1 MADKD
6 NLDLFEDFDRLLR
19 QELLI
24 EPSPPFA
31 AGVRQRVDDDLHR
44 PPWWRARWIPAIGS
58 VATVASLAFAIL
70 VPMVDIRTSAPA
82 PPVPPESSILVVEHP
97 RVDPSVPSAGVAV
110 VPRVL
115 PARPDATRVEP
126 ELPAVL
132 VDGRHRAAL
141 ATLFRMMDQGRVSG
155 DLFKATVPVSLDP
168 IADQL
173 GEIVVAP
180 LVVSAI
186 PPGGVLHNDN
196 ER

>member
-24 EPSPPFA
+24 EPSPAFA
-31 AGVRQRVDDDLHR
+31 AGVRQRVDEDLHR
-44 PPWWRARWIPAIGS
+44 SPWWRARWIPAIGS
-58 VATVASLAFAIL
+58 VTTVASLAVAMLI
-70 VPMVDIRTSAPA
+70 PTVDIRTSAPA
-82 PPVPPESSILVVEHP
+82 PPAAPEPSIVVVEHP
-97 RVDPSVPSAGVAV
+97 RVDPSVPSSRVAV

-115 PARPDATRVEP
+115 PARPDVTRVEP
-126 ELPAVL
+126 ELPVVV